1 MTEKAARSGAAIAA
15 AAVVW
20 MKARRVI

>member
-1 MTEKAARSGAAIAA
+1 MTGEAARSGAAIAA